1 MQNII
6 LYDWTEIFA
15 LVISVA
21 MGTGTYLGFIKL
33 NRGKKVKLSSVGL
46 VLIMNLTVTYVAS
59 EILKK
64 TSLGEY
70 RTISLPIIAYLGQY
84 FLEWLDKTYPRIFN
98 AGAKKLGVDIDD
110 TVKEQENN
118 STDEEQN

>member
-6 LYDWTEIFA
+6 LYDWSEIFA
-15 LVISVA
+15 LVISVV
-21 MGTGTYLGFIKL
+21 MGTGTYLGFMKL
-33 NRGKKVKLSSVGL
+33 NRGKQIKLSTVGL
-46 VLIMNLTVTYVAS
+46 VLIMNLTVTYVVS
-59 EILKK
+59 GILKK

>member
-6 LYDWTEIFA
+6 LYDWSEIFA
-15 LVISVA
+15 LVISVV
-21 MGTGTYLGFIKL
+21 MGTGTYLGFMKL
-33 NRGKKVKLSSVGL
+33 NRGKQIKLSTVGL
-46 VLIMNLTVTYVAS
+46 VLIMNLTVTYVVS

-118 STDEEQN
+118 NTDEEQN

>member
-15 LVISVA
+15 LVISVV
-21 MGTGTYLGFIKL
+21 MGTGTYIGFIKL
-33 NRGKKVKLSSVGL
+33 NRGKQVKLSSIGL
-46 VLIMNLTVTYVAS
+46 VLLMNLTVTYVAS

-84 FLEWLDKTYPRIFN
+84 FLEWLDKAYPKIFN
-98 AGAKKLGVDIDD
+98 AGAKKIGIDVEN
-110 TVKEQENN
+110 TYTEQENN
-118 STDEEQN
+118 NLDEKDN

>member
-6 LYDWTEIFA
+6 LYDWSEIFA
-15 LVISVA
+15 LVISVV
-21 MGTGTYLGFIKL
+21 MGTGTYLGFMKL
-33 NRGKKVKLSSVGL
+33 NRGKQIKLSTVGL
-46 VLIMNLTVTYVAS
+46 VLIMNLTVTYVVS

>member
-6 LYDWTEIFA
+6 LYDWSEIFA
-15 LVISVA
+15 LVISVV
-21 MGTGTYLGFIKL
+21 MGTGTYLGFMKL
-33 NRGKKVKLSSVGL
+33 NRGKQIKLSTVGL
-46 VLIMNLTVTYVAS
+46 VLIMNLTVTYVVS

-84 FLEWLDKTYPRIFN
+84 FLEWLDKTYPRIFS

>member
-6 LYDWTEIFA
+6 LYDWSEIFA
-15 LVISVA
+15 LVISVV
-21 MGTGTYLGFIKL
+21 MGTGTYLGFMKL
-33 NRGKKVKLSSVGL
+33 NRGKQIKLSTVGL
-46 VLIMNLTVTYVAS
+46 VLIMNLTVTYVVS

-64 TSLGEY
+64 TSMGEF
-70 RTISLPIIAYLGQY
+70 RTISLPVIAYLGQY